1 MPTGATLLDP
11 AFLRK
16 LDSLSLRSRRLVRA
30 GLRGERRSRTLGR
43 GVEFADYR
51 SYQIGDDYRH
61 IDWNIYSRLDRL
73 FIKLFS
79 EEEDINVHLLVDT
92 SGSMGWGDPRKLDY
106 AARIAAAIGY
116 IGLVNLDRVG
126 AVAFAERVHR
136 VLPPHR
142 GRGHIFRL
150 FEFLKALP
158 QPPGGTSNLRQAMWE
173 YVHQTKRRGLLIIIS
188 DLLYP
193 DGYEE
198 GLKLARYHRF
208 DPFVLHV
215 LSDDEVMPSV
225 RGDARLVDVET
236 RQAVEVSVDGPA
248 LETYARVR
256 DAYLTGVEEFC
267 LRHQID
273 YVRATTAIPFE
284 DLILRYLRIGG
295 LLQ

>member
-1 MPTGATLLDP
+1 MPTSLLDP
-11 AFLRK
+11 HFLRT
-16 LDSLSLRSRRLVRA
+16 LETLTLRSRRPVSA

-51 SYQIGDDYRH
+51 SYQSGDDYRQ
-61 IDWNIYSRLDRL
+61 IDWSVYSRLDRL
-73 FIKLFS
+73 FVKLFR
-79 EEEDINVHLLVDT
+79 EEEDINIHLLVDT
-92 SGSMGWGDPRKLDY
+92 SPSMAWGVPRKLDH

-116 IGLVNLDRVG
+116 VGLVNLDRVG
-126 AVAFAERVHR
+126 AVAFGDRVQH

-142 GRGHIFRL
+142 GRSHIFRL
-150 FEFLKALP
+150 FEFLGALP
-158 QPPGGTSNLRQAMWE
+158 GPGQGVSSLAQVMGQ
-173 YVHQTKRRGLLIIIS
+173 YVHQTKRRGLLVIIS

-215 LSDDEVMPSV
+215 LSEDELLPTV

-236 RQAVEVSVDGPA
+236 GQAVEVSVDGPA
-248 LETYARVR
+248 LEAYGRRR
-256 DAYLTGVEEFC
+256 DEYLTGIETFC
-267 LRHQID
+267 LRHQIN
-273 YVRATTAIPFE
+273 YARTATTIPVE

-295 LLQ
+295 LVQ